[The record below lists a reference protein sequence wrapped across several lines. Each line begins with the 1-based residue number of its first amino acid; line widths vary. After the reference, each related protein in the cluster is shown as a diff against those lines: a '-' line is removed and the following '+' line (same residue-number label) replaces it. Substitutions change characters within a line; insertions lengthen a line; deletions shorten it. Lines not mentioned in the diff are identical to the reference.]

1 MGGMLGKHSLSL
13 LSPKKTWEGFIGA
26 FFSTLIW
33 CYFFTKFLSVLKV
46 IGIILGVIVLAI
58 AAFFVVLQIKTH
70 KALNDLRLADNYYES
85 IPTGGEL
92 EKKYLGN
99 GGFAVEHTAVNSDNK
114 SIKNIYIYYPAE
126 LKTSGNQY
134 PLIMVV
140 NGSQTPAKTY
150 LPFFE
155 RLASWGFIVVGNDDP
170 QPGTGETASITLD
183 YVLNESEI
191 KGSIDRSRMG
201 VAGYSQ
207 GGAGAINAATK
218 FENSKLYSTLFTG
231 SAAYP
236 MLAIAM
242 GWAYDPADISVSYF
256 MTAST
261 GTSDDMGKP
270 DSNTEYNG
278 VSPLQALK
286 EIYNTLPD
294 SLDKVRGRCVN
305 AEHGDMQER
314 TDGYMTAW
322 MLWQLQGDEAAA
334 KVFVGD
340 NAEILTNALWQDIEK
355 NR

>member
-1 MGGMLGKHSLSL
+1 M
-13 LSPKKTWEGFIGA
+13 KK
-26 FFSTLIW
+26 
-33 CYFFTKFLSVLKV
+33 VLKV

-70 KALNDLRLADNYYES
+70 KALNDPRLADNYYES

-99 GGFAVEHTAVNSDNK
+99 GGFAVEHTAVKSDNK

-170 QPGTGETASITLD
+170 QPGTGEKASITLD

-294 SLDKVRGRCVN
+294 SLDKVRGRCVLCRTRRY
-305 AEHGDMQER
+305 AGTHGRLHDR
-314 TDGYMTAW
+314 LDA
-322 MLWQLQGDEAAA
+322 LAAT
-334 KVFVGD
+334 G
-340 NAEILTNALWQDIEK
+340 
-355 NR
+355 R

>member
-1 MGGMLGKHSLSL
+1 ML
-13 LSPKKTWEGFIGA
+13 
-26 FFSTLIW
+26 
-33 CYFFTKFLSVLKV
+33 
-46 IGIILGVIVLAI
+46 GIILGVIVLAI
-58 AAFFVVLQIKTH
+58 AVFFVVQQIKTH
-70 KALNDLRLADNYYES
+70 KTLNDPRLPENYYELVQ
-85 IPTGGEL
+85 TGGDL
-92 EKKYLGN
+92 EKKYLGK
-99 GGFAVEHTAVNSDNK
+99 GSFAVEHTAVKSDNK

-126 LKTSGNQY
+126 LKTSGKQY
-134 PLIMVV
+134 PLVMVV

-236 MLAIAM
+236 MLATAM

-286 EIYNTLPD
+286 EVYNILPD
-294 SLDKVRGRCVN
+294 SLAKVRGRCVN
-305 AEHGDMQER
+305 AEHGDMQLR

>member
-1 MGGMLGKHSLSL
+1 MGLSRGGGKGA
-13 LSPKKTWEGFIGA
+13 KKMKK
-26 FFSTLIW
+26 L
-33 CYFFTKFLSVLKV
+33 LKV
-46 IGIILGVIVLAI
+46 IGIILGVIVLVVAV
-58 AAFFVVLQIKTH
+58 FFVVQQIKTH
-70 KALNDLRLADNYYES
+70 KALNAPRLPDNYYEMVQ
-85 IPTGGEL
+85 TGGEL
-92 EKKYLGN
+92 EAKYLGK
-99 GGFAVEHTAVNSDNK
+99 GSYAVEHISVKSDNK
-114 SIKNIYIYYPAE
+114 SVKNIYMYYPAE
-126 LKTSGNQY
+126 LKTSGKQY
-134 PLIMVV
+134 PLVMVV

-155 RLASWGFIVVGNDDP
+155 RLASWSFIVVGNDDP

-191 KGSIDRSRMG
+191 KDSVDKTNMG
-201 VAGYSQ
+201 AAGYSQ
-207 GGAGAINAATK
+207 GGAGAINAVTK
-218 FENSKLYSTLFTG
+218 FDNSKLYKTLFTG

-236 MLAIAM
+236 MLAMNM
-242 GWAYDPADISVSYF
+242 GWQYDPADIAVSYF

-270 DSNTEYNG
+270 DSNAEYNG

-286 EIYNTLPD
+286 EIYNALPD
-294 SLDKVRGRCVN
+294 SLTKVRGRCVN
-305 AEHGDMQER
+305 AEHGDMQLR

-340 NAEILTNALWQDIEK
+340 DAEILTNSLWQDVEK

>member
-1 MGGMLGKHSLSL
+1 MDLSRGYRKGA
-13 LSPKKTWEGFIGA
+13 SEMKKF
-26 FFSTLIW
+26 
-33 CYFFTKFLSVLKV
+33 LKV
-46 IGIILGVIVLAI
+46 IGIIFLVIVLI
-58 AAFFVVLQIKTH
+58 VVVFFVILQIKTH
-70 KALNDLRLADNYYES
+70 KTLNDPRLPENYYES
-85 IPTGGEL
+85 IPTGGDL
-92 EKKYLGN
+92 EKKYLGK
-99 GGFAVEHTAVNSDNK
+99 GGFAVEHTAVKSDNK

-126 LKTSGNQY
+126 LKTSGKTY
-134 PLIMVV
+134 PLVMVV

-150 LPFFE
+150 LPYFE
-155 RLASWGFIVVGNDDP
+155 RLATWGFIVVGNDDP

-191 KGSIDRSRMG
+191 KDSIDRNNMG

-207 GGAGAINAATK
+207 GGAGAINAVTK
-218 FENSKLYSTLFTG
+218 FDNSGLYKTLFTG

-236 MLAIAM
+236 MLALTQ
-242 GWAYDPADISVSYF
+242 GWEYDPTDIAVSYF

-261 GTSDDMGKP
+261 GTSDDMGVA
-270 DSNTEYNG
+270 DANTEYAG

-305 AEHGDMQER
+305 AEHGDMQLR
-314 TDGYMTAW
+314 TDSYMTAW
-322 MLWQLQGDEAAA
+322 MLWQLQGDENAA

>member
-1 MGGMLGKHSLSL
+1 M
-13 LSPKKTWEGFIGA
+13 KK
-26 FFSTLIW
+26 
-33 CYFFTKFLSVLKV
+33 VLKV
-46 IGIILGVIVLAI
+46 LGIILGVIVLAVV
-58 AAFFVVLQIKTH
+58 AFFVVQQIQTH
-70 KALNDLRLADNYYES
+70 KALNDPRLPENYYELVQ
-85 IPTGGEL
+85 TGGEL
-92 EKKYLGN
+92 EKKYLGR
-99 GGFAVEHTAVNSDNK
+99 GSCAVEHITVQSDNK

-126 LKTSGNQY
+126 LTSSGKQY
-134 PLIMVV
+134 PLVMVV

-170 QPGTGETASITLD
+170 QPGTGETASFTLD
-183 YVLNESEI
+183 YVLNQSEI
-191 KGSIDRSRMG
+191 KDSVDKSNMG

-207 GGAGAINAATK
+207 GGAGAINAVTK

-236 MLAIAM
+236 MLAVSM
-242 GWAYDPADISVSYF
+242 GWAYDPADINVSYF

-270 DSNTEYNG
+270 DSNAEYNG

-286 EIYNTLPD
+286 EVYNTLPD
-294 SLDKVRGRCVN
+294 SLAKVRGRCVN
-305 AEHGDMQER
+305 AEHGDMQLR

-322 MLWQLQGDEAAA
+322 MLWQLQGDEDAA

-340 NAEILTNALWQDIEK
+340 DAEILTNALWQDIEK

>member
-1 MGGMLGKHSLSL
+1 M
-13 LSPKKTWEGFIGA
+13 KK
-26 FFSTLIW
+26 
-33 CYFFTKFLSVLKV
+33 VLKV

-58 AAFFVVLQIKTH
+58 AVFFVVQQIKTH
-70 KALNDLRLADNYYES
+70 KTLNDPRLPENYYELVQ
-85 IPTGGEL
+85 TGGDL
-92 EKKYLGN
+92 EKKYLGK
-99 GGFAVEHTAVNSDNK
+99 GSFSVEQITVQSENK
-114 SIKNIYIYYPAE
+114 SVKNIYIYYPSE
-126 LKTSGNQY
+126 LKASAKQY
-134 PLIMVV
+134 PLVMVV

-191 KGSIDRSRMG
+191 KNSIDRANMG

-207 GGAGAINAATK
+207 GGAGAINAVTK
-218 FENSKLYSTLFTG
+218 FENSKLYKTLFTG

-236 MLAIAM
+236 MLAMSM
-242 GWAYDPADISVSYF
+242 GWEYDPADIAVSYF

-270 DSNTEYNG
+270 DSSAEYNG

-294 SLDKVRGRCVN
+294 SLTKVRGRCVN
-305 AEHGDMQER
+305 AEHGDMQLR

-322 MLWQLQGDEAAA
+322 MLWQLQGDEDAA

-340 NAEILTNALWQDIEK
+340 DAEILTNALWQDIEK